1 MNGGTKMN
9 LGKIIARI
17 KRDNA
22 GTSSVEMG
30 LILAMIVLAMMGA
43 LQTFAGESVGM
54 WNGIKI
60 KTENAING
68 SSS

>member
-1 MNGGTKMN
+1 MNGGTKMH

-54 WNGIKI
+54 WHTIKN

>member
-1 MNGGTKMN
+1 MK
-9 LGKIIARI
+9 LGKTLTRLR
-17 KRDNA
+17 RDVH

-54 WNGIKI
+54 WHNIKDR
-60 KTENAING
+60 TENAING

>member
-1 MNGGTKMN
+1 MNGGTKMH
-9 LGKIIARI
+9 LGKIIAQI

-54 WNGIKI
+54 WSNIKT

>member
-1 MNGGTKMN
+1 MNGGTKMK

-17 KRDNA
+17 RRDNA

-54 WNGIKI
+54 WNGIKT